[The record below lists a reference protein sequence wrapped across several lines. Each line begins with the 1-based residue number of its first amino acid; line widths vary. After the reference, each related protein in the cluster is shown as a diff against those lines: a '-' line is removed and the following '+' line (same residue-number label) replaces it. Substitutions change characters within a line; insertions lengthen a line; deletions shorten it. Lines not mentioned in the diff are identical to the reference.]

1 MTTAVDV
8 MKYIKSRMSL
18 NGEVQLQKL
27 AYYCQA
33 WSLAWDGTPLFEDRI
48 QAWKLGPV
56 VPALRFREDSADPS
70 ALGPAE
76 RATVDA
82 VISFYGKHP
91 GYTLIDMTH
100 DEEPWA
106 SAWDGTD
113 RCRTEITHE
122 SMRQFYTRQLLTGV
136 ETPVRSVEY
145 EVADDNEVSQIAAA
159 NAVRWRETL
168 EILSR

>member
-8 MKYIKSRMSL
+8 MKYIKSQMSL

-33 WSLAWDGTPLFEDRI
+33 WSLAWDGRPLFEDRI

-56 VPALRFREDSADPS
+56 VPALRFREDAADPS
-70 ALGPAE
+70 ALSATE

-82 VISFYGKHP
+82 VVAFYGRHP
-91 GYTLIDMTH
+91 GYALIDMTH

-106 SAWDGTD
+106 AAWDGTD
-113 RCRTEITHE
+113 RCQNEITHE
-122 SMRQFYTRQLLTGV
+122 AMRQFYTDRLLAGSDA
-136 ETPVRSVEY
+136 PVRAAEY
-145 EVADDNEVSQIAAA
+145 EVADDDEVFQIAAA
-159 NAVRWRETL
+159 NSVRWRETL